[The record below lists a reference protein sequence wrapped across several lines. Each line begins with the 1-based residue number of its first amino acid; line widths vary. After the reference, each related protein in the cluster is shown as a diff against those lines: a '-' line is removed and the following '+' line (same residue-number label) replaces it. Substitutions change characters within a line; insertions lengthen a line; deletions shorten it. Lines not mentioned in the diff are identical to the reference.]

1 MTLSAPAPAGAAPG
15 LARLAPRLIALVA
28 AGAVIAP
35 VAGVFLAAGAGGEAW
50 GHVRSVLLG
59 EYLRATALAV
69 GLATLGCVLVGA
81 PLAWLV
87 SMTRFPGRGLYEW
100 ALVLPFAAPA
110 YVAAYAYADLTNAAG
125 PLQSALRALTGA
137 SYGDYWFPETRG
149 LGGAI
154 FIYVVTLFPY
164 VFLAARAAF
173 TAQSICALEAARTL
187 GASARGAFGRVALP
201 LARPAIAA
209 GAALAAMEIAAEYG
223 AADHLGAQTLAV
235 GVFRTWQSLGDLGA
249 AARLSLFLVG
259 LAAGL
264 LLIERLARGRAAFAG
279 GSSRWRTPQRVALS
293 GPAAWAASGACA
305 LALGLGFVV
314 PVGWLIVL
322 GLENG
327 PPLRD
332 LAAPLGGSLA
342 IATLGAGAALLIA
355 GLAAAAAR
363 TGGRV
368 ERMLAHASTLGYAA
382 PGAVVA
388 IGLIGVVAALS
399 GGSTAAMAGPA
410 AIGLLAWAYAAR
422 FAAAGYG
429 PLDAGLT
436 RVTPSLQR
444 AARALGAR
452 GARRFLAVDLPIALP
467 GLAAAA
473 LLVFVEALKELPAT
487 KIMRPFNL
495 DTLAVRAHAYAADER
510 LGAAAWPALLI
521 VVAGLPA
528 VLWISRGLD
537 RTRAGARK
545 AAA

>member
-1 MTLSAPAPAGAAPG
+1 VSLASPAPAGPAAG
-15 LARLAPRLIALVA
+15 LLRLAPRALGLLA
-28 AGAVIAP
+28 AGVVIAP
-35 VAGVFLAAGAGGEAW
+35 VTGVFLAAGAAGDAW
-50 GHVRSVLLG
+50 AHVRTVLLAD
-59 EYLRATALAV
+59 YLRATALAV
-69 GLATLGCVLVGA
+69 SLATLGCVIVGA

-87 SMTRFPGRGLYEW
+87 AMTRFPGRGVFEW

-125 PLQSALRALTGA
+125 PLQTAVRALTGA
-137 SYGDYWFPETRG
+137 SYGDYWFPEARG

-187 GASARGAFGRVALP
+187 GASSRAAFARVALP

-259 LAAGL
+259 LAAAL
-264 LLIERLARGRAAFAG
+264 VLIERLARGRAAFAG
-279 GSSRWRTPQRVALS
+279 GSTRWRAPQRVTLR
-293 GPAAWAASGACA
+293 GPAALAATGACA
-305 LALGLGFVV
+305 LALLLGFVA

-332 LAAPLGGSLA
+332 LAGPLAGSLA
-342 IATLGAGAALLIA
+342 IATLGAGAALLVA

-363 TGGRV
+363 TGGWM
-368 ERMLAHASTLGYAA
+368 EQTLAHASTLGYAA

-410 AIGLLAWAYAAR
+410 AIMLLAWAYAAR

-429 PLDAGLT
+429 PLDAGLS
-436 RVTPSLQR
+436 RVTPSLQQ

-452 GARRFLAVDLPIALP
+452 GARRFFTVDLPIAAP

-487 KIMRPFNL
+487 KILRPFNL

-521 VVAGLPA
+521 VAAGLPA

-537 RTRAGARK
+537 RTRPGARK
-545 AAA
+545 ASA

>member
-1 MTLSAPAPAGAAPG
+1 
-15 LARLAPRLIALVA
+15 
-28 AGAVIAP
+28 
-35 VAGVFLAAGAGGEAW
+35 
-50 GHVRSVLLG
+50 
-59 EYLRATALAV
+59 
-69 GLATLGCVLVGA
+69 
-81 PLAWLV
+81 
-87 SMTRFPGRGLYEW
+87 
-100 ALVLPFAAPA
+100 
-110 YVAAYAYADLTNAAG
+110 
-125 PLQSALRALTGA
+125 
-137 SYGDYWFPETRG
+137 
-149 LGGAI
+149 
-154 FIYVVTLFPY
+154 
-164 VFLAARAAF
+164 
-173 TAQSICALEAARTL
+173 
-187 GASARGAFGRVALP
+187 
-201 LARPAIAA
+201 
-209 GAALAAMEIAAEYG
+209 
-223 AADHLGAQTLAV
+223 
-235 GVFRTWQSLGDLGA
+235 
-249 AARLSLFLVG
+249 
-259 LAAGL
+259 
-264 LLIERLARGRAAFAG
+264 
-279 GSSRWRTPQRVALS
+279 VALS
-293 GPAAWAASGACA
+293 GLAAWAASGACA
-305 LALGLGFVV
+305 LALLLGFVV

-342 IATLGAGAALLIA
+342 IATLGAGSALLIA

-368 ERMLAHASTLGYAA
+368 EQMLAHASTLGYAA

-487 KIMRPFNL
+487 KILRPFNL

-521 VVAGLPA
+521 VAAGLPA